1 MLSLD
6 FLGYLFEVF
15 VNISNILLR
24 HTDVIHIRPWAEV
37 LLKSAYYAKNH
48 SYKKYLTYHSIRFW
62 VFLSKIVKYDLW
74 LFQLFLVFSKSLY
87 HELSGYVSNIS
98 IVCHT
103 LLQEVQEHSPFC
115 SFSWKFR
122 FLLLAQVGK
131 QVQNFTGGPRGI
143 QIQLFLHKIGS
154 TNMLIIHFQKKLGAI
169 KV

>member
-1 MLSLD
+1 MSTAEIAGAAWLASQNARND
-6 FLGYLFEVF
+6 SIKGSFIDNGLGV
-15 VNISNILLR
+15 R
-24 HTDVIHIRPWAEV
+24 RPSGENTQPNNFPI
-37 LLKSAYYAKNH
+37 YY
-48 SYKKYLTYHSIRFW
+48 SF
-62 VFLSKIVKYDLW
+62 W
-74 LFQLFLVFSKSLY
+74 LFQLFLIFSKSFY

-122 FLLLAQVGK
+122 FLLLAQVRK
-131 QVQNFTGGPRGI
+131 QVQNFTGGPMGI

-154 TNMLIIHFQKKLGAI
+154 TNMLIINFQKKLGAI

>member
-1 MLSLD
+1 MKGQQLARDGFSIQYLQSSMEFNKLESLASC
-6 FLGYLFEVF
+6 YSVTSW
-15 VNISNILLR
+15 VNSVPPR
-24 HTDVIHIRPWAEV
+24 
-37 LLKSAYYAKNH
+37 
-48 SYKKYLTYHSIRFW
+48 HSIRFW
-62 VFLSKIVKYDLW
+62 VFLSKIVIYDLW

-103 LLQEVQEHSPFC
+103 LLQEVQEHSLFC

-122 FLLLAQVGK
+122 FLLLAKVGK
-131 QVQNFTGGPRGI
+131 QVQNFAGGPRGI

>member
-1 MLSLD
+1 MFTGDLRGSHRFSLQ
-6 FLGYLFEVF
+6 YLWKRAVRITEKPYT
-15 VNISNILLR
+15 LLR
-24 HTDVIHIRPWAEV
+24 
-37 LLKSAYYAKNH
+37 
-48 SYKKYLTYHSIRFW
+48 HSIRFW
-62 VFLSKIVKYDLW
+62 VFLSKIVKYDFW

-154 TNMLIIHFQKKLGAI
+154 TNMLIIDFLKKLGAI

>member
-1 MLSLD
+1 MPP
-6 FLGYLFEVF
+6 
-15 VNISNILLR
+15 LL
-24 HTDVIHIRPWAEV
+24 
-37 LLKSAYYAKNH
+37 LLPPHCQHGAV
-48 SYKKYLTYHSIRFW
+48 HSIRFW

-103 LLQEVQEHSPFC
+103 LLQEVQEHSLFC

-131 QVQNFTGGPRGI
+131 QVQNFAGGPRGI

>member
-1 MLSLD
+1 MGKTFQAAQLTRQIFDHRSLMQNI
-6 FLGYLFEVF
+6 FL
-15 VNISNILLR
+15 IS
-24 HTDVIHIRPWAEV
+24 
-37 LLKSAYYAKNH
+37 
-48 SYKKYLTYHSIRFW
+48 HSIRFW
-62 VFLSKIVKYDLW
+62 VFLSKIVIFDFW

-131 QVQNFTGGPRGI
+131 QVQNFTGGPMGI

-154 TNMLIIHFQKKLGAI
+154 TNMLIINFQKKLGAI